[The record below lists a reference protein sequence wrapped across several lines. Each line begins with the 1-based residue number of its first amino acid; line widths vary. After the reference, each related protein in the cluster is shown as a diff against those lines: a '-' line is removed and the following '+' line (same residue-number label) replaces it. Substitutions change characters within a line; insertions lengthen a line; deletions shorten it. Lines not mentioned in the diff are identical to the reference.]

1 MKEDL
6 FNFSIYKILS
16 KDQSMLDQARIRLLY
31 YGCILCFVA
40 LGALFISVYLQG
52 LFYMSVTCATVLFCV
67 AALFKYLTYRPD
79 WLRIAHVL
87 LIVGTVVNLISVFFL
102 VQQVNLITIQ
112 IIILVIVFSFYM
124 LGQNWGM
131 FYSLLNLLP
140 VLLFLVMQYDHNYF
154 IDFKPE
160 KSDESTSIIGV
171 FANFILII
179 FINSHFYTA
188 FVKNIKMLKENGE
201 EQAALN
207 IKFEKA
213 IEKAEKSSAVQSE
226 FLSTMSHEIRTPLN
240 AVIGMSN
247 LLMMNSPR
255 PDQNENLEILKF
267 SANNL
272 LAIVNDVLDF
282 NKIESGKVVFEKIK
296 FNMVDLMHNICGGQI
311 IKAEEKGLLFKLDV
325 DSALRKKLLFG
336 DPTRLTQIIFNLV
349 SNAIKFT
356 AQGNIWVRVTCL
368 EDRHNNITI
377 GFSVR
382 DTGIGIKKENLETI
396 FEPFTQESI
405 STTRQYGGTG
415 LGLAIVKRLLEL
427 QGLQMHVSSKVNEGS
442 DFSFNMEFPV
452 ATEVAPAERKVQ
464 PPVAQPRSL
473 VNGTKA
479 VANGTVQT
487 PPAIPV
493 ATEHADTLSSSLRVL
508 IAEDNPVNV
517 MLMKKLFS
525 KWKIVPTIAENG
537 ERAVEILQYGNFDI
551 ILMDLQM
558 PVMNGFDA
566 TIEIRKMPDPAK
578 ANIPIIALT
587 ASALFD
593 IKDQV
598 TSAGMNGYV
607 AKPFKPDEL
616 MEKIQALV
624 ATA

>member
-1 MKEDL
+1 MDF
-6 FNFSIYKILS
+6 FNFSISKILN
-16 KDQSMLDQARIRLLY
+16 KDQSILDQARIRLLY
-31 YGCILCFVA
+31 YGFILVFIT
-40 LGALFISVYLQG
+40 LLTLFLSVYLQN
-52 LFYMSVTCATVLFCV
+52 LPVMSITCGVLLLCI
-67 AALFKYLTYRPD
+67 AGLFKYLTYKPHWRT
-79 WLRIAHVL
+79 ISHIL
-87 LIVGTVVNLISVFFL
+87 LIIGTITNLVTVFFTT
-102 VQQVNLITIQ
+102 QDVNIITIQ
-112 IIILVIVFSFYM
+112 IIILVILFSFYM

-131 FYSLLNLLP
+131 FFSLLNLLP
-140 VLLFLVMQYDHNYF
+140 VLLFLVMVYDHNYF
-154 IDFKPE
+154 IDFFKPE
-160 KSDESTSIIGV
+160 KSDQSTIIIAV
-171 FANFILII
+171 FASFTLII
-179 FINSHFYTA
+179 FIHSHFYNA
-188 FVKNIKMLKENGE
+188 FLNNIKQLKETSEG
-201 EQAALN
+201 QAALN
-207 IKFEKA
+207 IKFERA
-213 IEKAEKSSAVQSE
+213 IEKAEKSSQVQSE

-247 LLMMNSPR
+247 LLMMNNPR

-296 FNMVDLMHNICGGQI
+296 FNLVDLMHNICGGQV
-311 IKAEEKGLLFKLDV
+311 IKAEEKGLLFKLDI
-325 DSALRKKLLFG
+325 DSTLRKKLIFG
-336 DPTRLTQIIFNLV
+336 DPTRLAQIIFNLI

-356 AQGNIWVRVTCL
+356 AEGSILVRATCL

-377 GFSVR
+377 SFSVK
-382 DTGIGIKKENLETI
+382 DTGIGIKKENLEGI

-427 QGLQMHVSSKVNEGS
+427 QGLQMHVNSKVNEGS
-442 DFSFNMEFPV
+442 EFLFNMEFPV
-452 ATEVAPAERKVQ
+452 ATEIAPIERKVQ
-464 PPVAQPRSL
+464 PSQVISAL
-473 VNGTKA
+473 TKNGSA
-479 VANGTVQT
+479 ASMENGS
-487 PPAIPV
+487 PAITTP
-493 ATEHADTLSSSLRVL
+493 AAYITEPAEIFSMGLRVL

-537 ERAVEILQYGNFDI
+537 ERAVEIMQYGNFDI

-566 TIEIRKMPDPAK
+566 AIEIRKMPDPAK
-578 ANIPIIALT
+578 ANIPIVALT

-598 TSAGMNGYV
+598 TKAGMNGYI

-616 MEKIQALV
+616 MEKIQSLV
-624 ATA
+624 ATV

>member
-1 MKEDL
+1 MDF

-16 KDQSMLDQARIRLLY
+16 KDQSILDQARIRLLY
-31 YGCILCFVA
+31 YGFLLVFVA
-40 LGALFISVYLQG
+40 LGALFLSVYLQG
-52 LFYMSVTCATVLFCV
+52 LPLLSATSGILMVCV
-67 AALFKYLTYRPD
+67 AGLFKYLTYKPQ
-79 WLRIAHVL
+79 WLQISHIL
-87 LIVGTVVNLISVFFL
+87 LALGTLVNLSTVF
-102 VQQVNLITIQ
+102 VVMQDVNIIVIQ
-112 IIILVIVFSFYM
+112 IIILVVVFSFYM
-124 LGQNWGM
+124 LGVNWGM

-140 VLLFLVMQYDHNYF
+140 VLLFLVMVYDHNYY
-154 IDFKPE
+154 ISFKPE
-160 KSDESTSIIGV
+160 RVDEATIIIGV

-179 FINSHFYTA
+179 FIQSHFYTA
-188 FVKNIKMLKENGE
+188 FLKNIKELKDTSE

-213 IEKAEKSSAVQSE
+213 IEKAEKSSQVQSE

-240 AVIGMSN
+240 AVIGMTN

-255 PDQNENLEILKF
+255 QDQGENLEILKF

-282 NKIESGKVVFEKIK
+282 NKIESGKIVFEKIK
-296 FNMVDLMHNICGGQI
+296 FNLVDLLHNICGGQM
-311 IKAEEKGLLFKLDV
+311 IKAEEKGLLFKLDI
-325 DSALRKKLLFG
+325 DSALRRKVIFG
-336 DPTRLTQIIFNLV
+336 DPTRLTQIIFNLT

-356 AQGNIWVRVTCL
+356 AVGSVAVRVTCI
-368 EDRHNNITI
+368 EDRHNTITVN
-377 GFSVR
+377 FSVK
-382 DTGIGIKKENLETI
+382 DTGIGIKKENLESI

-405 STTRQYGGTG
+405 TTTRQYGGTG

-427 QGLQMHVSSKVNEGS
+427 QGLQMHVHSVVNEGS
-442 DFSFNMEFPV
+442 EFSFNMEFPV
-452 ATEVAPAERKVQ
+452 STEAVTAPAQKQQIAAE
-464 PPVAQPRSL
+464 A
-473 VNGTKA
+473 A
-479 VANGTVQT
+479 A
-487 PPAIPV
+487 A
-493 ATEHADTLSSSLRVL
+493 EADALSSLRVL

-537 ERAVEILQYGNFDI
+537 ERAVEIMQYGNFDI

-598 TSAGMNGYV
+598 TSAGMNDYV
-607 AKPFKPDEL
+607 AKPFKPDDL
-616 MEKIQALV
+616 MEKIQNLV
-624 ATA
+624 GAKTV